1 MPAYL
6 YWGEEEFNLENA
18 VKELRTKVLDEN
30 WASINHKK
38 LNEPEILELIETLQT
53 LPMMFGN
60 LLVEVSAANLFLRAN
75 RKSTNQDDAL
85 PLGNKK
91 LSSSDSLMQKLFEVI
106 GNLNDRV
113 HLLFVC
119 PIPRESGKKIDGTLK
134 LTKTLQKIGKVEE
147 FPAYKFYEDYK
158 LVDWI
163 IKQAGTKSFKISK
176 ESAAVLL
183 ANSGTDLRKID
194 TELEKIKTTIHP
206 KVQISTKDFEE
217 MISTGENIFK
227 LADLWIKGEKI
238 QAIKELHKLF
248 EKNHSLRILAT
259 LQTMTR
265 RWLKIK
271 ISSKKHNA
279 FDIAKLVNLPK
290 FVVEQDLIKLK
301 NISEEKLIEFRE
313 KAVQAEYKI
322 KTGELSAENAMEL
335 LIAG

>member
-18 VKELRTKVLDEN
+18 LKELRKQVLDEN

-38 LNEPEILELIETLQT
+38 LNEPEIQELIETLQT

-60 LLVEVSAANLFLRAN
+60 LLVEVNASNLFLR
-75 RKSTNQDDAL
+75 
-85 PLGNKK
+85 GNKK
-91 LSSSDSLMQKLFEVI
+91 LSSSDDQMKKLFSVLE
-106 GNLNDRV
+106 NLNDRV

-119 PIPRESGKKIDGTLK
+119 PIPRESGKKIDSTLK
-134 LTKTLQKIGKVEE
+134 LTKTLQKIGKIEE

-158 LVDWI
+158 LIDWI
-163 IKQAGTKSFKISK
+163 IKQAGYKSLKISK
-176 ESAAVLL
+176 DSAAILL
-183 ANSGTDLRKID
+183 ANAGTDLRKID

-206 KVQISTKDFEE
+206 KVQISAKDLEE
-217 MISTGENIFK
+217 MVSTSENIFN
-227 LADLWIKGEKI
+227 LADLWIKGDKI
-238 QAIKELHKLF
+238 LAIKELHKLF
-248 EKNHSLRILAT
+248 EKNHALRILAT

-265 RWLKIK
+265 KWLKIK
-271 ISSKKHNA
+271 ILSKSKNS
-279 FDIAKLVNLPK
+279 FDVARAVNSPE
-290 FVVEQDLIKLK
+290 FVVKKDLEKLK

>member
-18 VKELRTKVLDEN
+18 VKELRKKVLDEN

-60 LLVEVSAANLFLRAN
+60 LLVEVSAANLFLR
-75 RKSTNQDDAL
+75 
-85 PLGNKK
+85 GNKK
-91 LSSSDSLMQKLFEVI
+91 LSSSDSLMQKLFETLE
-106 GNLNDRV
+106 NLNDRV

-119 PIPRESGKKIDGTLK
+119 VIPRESGKKIDSVLK
-134 LTKTLQKIGKVEE
+134 LTKMLQKTGKVEE

-158 LVDWI
+158 RVDWI
-163 IKQAGTKSFKISK
+163 IKQAGVKSLKISK
-176 ESAAVLL
+176 DSAAILL
-183 ANSGTDLRKID
+183 ANTGSDLRKID
-194 TELEKIKTTIHP
+194 TELEKIKATIYP
-206 KVQISTKDFEE
+206 KTQISTKDLEE
-217 MISTGENIFK
+217 MVSTGENIFK

-259 LQTMTR
+259 LQTMSR
-265 RWLKIK
+265 KWLKIK
-271 ISSKKHNA
+271 ILSKSQNS
-279 FDIAKLVNLPK
+279 FDIAKSINSPE
-290 FVVEQDLIKLK
+290 FVIKKDIEKLK
-301 NISEEKLIEFRE
+301 NISEEKLVELRE
-313 KAVQAEYKI
+313 KAVQAEYQI
-322 KTGELSAENAMEL
+322 KTGELPAEIAMEL